1 MVNKRKES
9 SMKYDTKELEKQMI
23 KTVEAYEVNLATI
36 RAGQANAS
44 VLSRVN
50 FEYYGAETPL
60 NTMADIRVTDART
73 LVITP
78 YDRSTLKAMEKAILT
93 SDVGITPSNDGT
105 VIRLIFPQLTEE
117 RRKELTKQVAKKGE
131 EAKIALRNIRRT
143 ANDAVKKSK
152 KDGTM
157 TEDEVSD
164 AEKRIQEVTDKF
176 IKNID
181 SVTAVKDKEIMAI

>member
-1 MVNKRKES
+1 
-9 SMKYDTKELEKQMI
+9 MKYDTKELEKQMT
-23 KTVEAYEVNLATI
+23 KTMEAYESNLATI
-36 RAGQANAS
+36 RAGQANAA
-44 VLSRVN
+44 VLSRVT

-60 NTMADIRVTDART
+60 NTMADIRVTDVRT

-143 ANDAVKKSK
+143 ANDAVKKAK
-152 KDGTM
+152 KDSTM

-176 IKNID
+176 IKMID
-181 SVTAVKDKEIMAI
+181 TITATKDKEIMAI

>member
-1 MVNKRKES
+1 
-9 SMKYDTKELEKQMI
+9 MKYDTKELEKQMT
-23 KTVEAYEVNLATI
+23 KTMEAYESNLATI
-36 RAGQANAS
+36 RAGQANAA
-44 VLSRVN
+44 VLSRVT

-143 ANDAVKKSK
+143 ANDAVKKAK
-152 KDGTM
+152 KDSTM

-176 IKNID
+176 IKMID
-181 SVTAVKDKEIMAI
+181 TITANKDKEIMAI

>member
-1 MVNKRKES
+1 
-9 SMKYDTKELEKQMI
+9 MKYDTKELEKQMT
-23 KTVEAYEVNLATI
+23 KTMEAYESNLATI
-36 RAGQANAS
+36 RAGQANAA
-44 VLSRVN
+44 VLSRVS

-143 ANDAVKKSK
+143 ANDTVKKAK
-152 KDGTM
+152 KDSTM

-176 IKNID
+176 IKMID
-181 SVTAVKDKEIMAI
+181 TITATKDKEIMAI

>member
-1 MVNKRKES
+1 
-9 SMKYDTKELEKQMI
+9 MKYDTKELEKQMT
-23 KTVEAYEVNLATI
+23 KTMEAYESNLATI
-36 RAGQANAS
+36 RAGQANAA
-44 VLSRVN
+44 VLSRVT

-78 YDRSTLKAMEKAILT
+78 YDRATLKAMEKAILT

-143 ANDAVKKSK
+143 ANDAVKKAK
-152 KDGTM
+152 KDSTM

-176 IKNID
+176 IKMID
-181 SVTAVKDKEIMAI
+181 TITANKDKEIMAI